1 VEEPEKLEVETS
13 GKKKKERHPDAH
25 RKPPEMTRY
34 ELMAMVGKLQNKV
47 EEQRLIIQ
55 EQKKCLKNGG
65 DDGEGG
71 KTYKQL
77 YELRNGEFDNMMQE
91 RGRLADNNATLE
103 KEIAI
108 LKTAA
113 SEASFE
119 KQLFKKDMD
128 AKIAMLAKVE
138 AENETYKNHF
148 FGIQQRSTYG
158 GFASV
163 SHRGPSPAPDH

>member
-1 VEEPEKLEVETS
+1 MQEPEKLEVQKS
-13 GKKKKERHPDAH
+13 GKKKNERHPLAH
-25 RKPPEMTRY
+25 RNPPTMNRY
-34 ELMAMVGKLQNKV
+34 ELLKMVGTLQDKV
-47 EEQRLIIQ
+47 EAQRLIIQ

-91 RGRLADNNATLE
+91 RGGLADNNATLE

-119 KQLFKKDMD
+119 KKLFQKDMD
-128 AKIAMLAKVE
+128 AKIIMLAKVE
-138 AENETYKNHF
+138 AENETYKTHF
-148 FGIQQRSTYG
+148 FGNQQRSTYA

-163 SHRGPSPAPDH
+163 SHRGPSPAPEH

>member
-1 VEEPEKLEVETS
+1 
-13 GKKKKERHPDAH
+13 
-25 RKPPEMTRY
+25 
-34 ELMAMVGKLQNKV
+34 
-47 EEQRLIIQ
+47 
-55 EQKKCLKNGG
+55 
-65 DDGEGG
+65 
-71 KTYKQL
+71 
-77 YELRNGEFDNMMQE
+77 MMQE

-103 KEIAI
+103 KEITI

-128 AKIAMLAKVE
+128 AKIDMLAKVE